1 MSSAFY
7 EQIYTIDL
15 VQLVFHFNFI
25 FRNMSIFLNSKVV
38 SITFQKWQVVYL
50 VLYHVINSKSGSE
63 SWKKLDLCYIFQSQH
78 YCILFD
84 SVAVCAISNPAWQG
98 CCSCPCVNVILAQFF
113 SSQAFWADAY
123 VLCINSKLILR
134 ELRTGMGGIMIWIW
148 WFFFLIVCAVQS
160 KHSSSVCDLL
170 KCQDT

>member
-50 VLYHVINSKSGSE
+50 VLYHVINSKSGS
-63 SWKKLDLCYIFQSQH
+63 
-78 YCILFD
+78 D
-84 SVAVCAISNPAWQG
+84 S
-98 CCSCPCVNVILAQFF
+98 
-113 SSQAFWADAY
+113 
-123 VLCINSKLILR
+123 
-134 ELRTGMGGIMIWIW
+134 
-148 WFFFLIVCAVQS
+148 
-160 KHSSSVCDLL
+160 
-170 KCQDT
+170 